1 MTVNIDGESQTLIED
16 QQANLKTLS
25 ELNINQG
32 RTIAEQQKRIDEYR
46 LEHNRNIKENIALE
60 SKVDELQAQVKALEA
75 DIKWLTSNRMKLE
88 GEITRLAALN
98 KGGTD
103 Q

>member
-1 MTVNIDGESQTLIED
+1 MKNNSNTLVDRLKDANRYLLPPTVN
-16 QQANLKTLS
+16 
-25 ELNINQG
+25 
-32 RTIAEQQKRIDEYR
+32 KRIEEAADRIE
-46 LEHNRNIKENIALE
+46 
-60 SKVDELQAQVKALEA
+60 ALEA

-98 KGGTD
+98 KGKD